1 LQKFLLPHL
10 QPPTTTAFEQT
21 STDLTAQFDEATQLL
36 ADLQKQT
43 GELQESVESERT
55 KVDKV
60 VDEVEE
66 AVEAVRKGEQKWRE
80 EMRDLRDEIEEVKDL
95 VPKVCLGWRPS
106 PVTNKPS
113 RR

>member
-1 LQKFLLPHL
+1 LLPHL

-21 STDLTAQFDEATQLL
+21 SNDLTAQFDEATQLL

-43 GELQESVESERT
+43 GELQESVAGERT

-60 VDEVEE
+60 VGEVEE
-66 AVEAVRKGEQKWRE
+66 AVDAVRKGEQKWRE

-95 VPKVCLGWRPS
+95 VPKVRGLPGLL
-106 PVTNKPS
+106 
-113 RR
+113 RRT